1 MTLKD
6 NTKIKKEYGLT
17 LAEAYILFAITNSY
31 EKNERCEFTQEQ
43 ISLFLGI
50 EIRTVGRSIKRLEE
64 LRLIEVK
71 RNGKHKMN
79 SYVPISFNRTKCHNQ

>member
-1 MTLKD
+1 MTLKE

-17 LAEAYILFAITNSY
+17 LAEAYVLFAITNSY

-50 EIRTVGRSIKRLEE
+50 GLNSVKRSIERLEE

-71 RNGKHKMN
+71 RNGKHKIN
-79 SYVPISFNRTKCHNQ
+79 NYVPISFNSPK